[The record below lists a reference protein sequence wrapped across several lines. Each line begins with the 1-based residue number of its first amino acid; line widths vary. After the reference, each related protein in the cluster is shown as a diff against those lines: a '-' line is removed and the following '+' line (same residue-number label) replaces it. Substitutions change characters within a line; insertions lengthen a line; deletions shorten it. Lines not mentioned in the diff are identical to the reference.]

1 MADTV
6 MRLRGKNESNTVPH
20 FPLSMFMSP
29 GSFEL
34 IALKMVLTVSEFILH
49 LDCLCVDVCVTLGS
63 LSKSNRGIEC
73 SSLRRE
79 P

>member
-1 MADTV
+1 MK
-6 MRLRGKNESNTVPH
+6 LQGKNEPNIVPH
-20 FPLSMFMSP
+20 FPLSMSMSP

-34 IALKMVLTVSEFILH
+34 IALETVLTVSEFIPY
-49 LDCLCVDVCVTLGS
+49 LDCLRVDVCVTLGS
-63 LSKSNRGIEC
+63 LSKSNGGIEC